1 MRLISAGVTFSGMR
15 DNGEVLTS
23 GKELRVFA
31 KGVQASA
38 DPQDVNIHTHHRSH
52 TQELADSR
60 IRNVH
65 PECEPADVPGAERG
79 EQLEEPD
86 DCRDNRISAAGDTL
100 PLIQHS
106 AEDVLSEETA
116 VR

>member
-1 MRLISAGVTFSGMR
+1 MSGPA
-15 DNGEVLTS
+15 LTS
-23 GKELRVFA
+23 WKELRVFA

-38 DPQDVNIHTHHRSH
+38 DPPIVSTHAHHRSQ

-60 IRNVH
+60 ICNVH

-79 EQLEEPD
+79 EQLKEPD